1 MKIYVA
7 SANAADIRWA
17 VENGLAD
24 GVLTTPAEMFEADED
39 ATTDANG
46 HDTLAEICRVAR
58 LPVLASVSSVS
69 SAEIYRD
76 GRELAKVSD
85 LVHVQIPLVEDAV
98 SAIGRLRADGVRV
111 VATLVYSAA
120 QAVLA
125 AKAGA
130 FMVSVSVDQLDLY
143 GHDGADAVRD
153 IASVFSAHATECD
166 VLASLPQHAAQF
178 ARCARSGADVIAVTP
193 QVLRSLLVHPLTDRG
208 LDQWLRD
215 LSSHHRARA
224 TA

>member
-7 SANAADIRWA
+7 SAKPADIRWA
-17 VENGLAD
+17 TENGLAD
-24 GVLTTPAEMFEADED
+24 GVLTAPGQPFETDED
-39 ATTDANG
+39 TVDANS
-46 HDTLAEICRVAR
+46 HEALAEICRTAG
-58 LPVLASVSSVS
+58 LPVLATVSSVNS
-69 SAEIYRD
+69 TEIYRD
-76 GRELAKVSD
+76 GRELAKISD
-85 LVHVQIPLVEDAV
+85 LIHVQIPLVEDAV
-98 SAIGRLRADGVRV
+98 GAIGRLRSDGVRV

-143 GHDGADAVRD
+143 GHDGADVVRD
-153 IASVFSAHATECD
+153 IVSVFSAHATECD
-166 VLASLPQHAAQF
+166 VMASLPQHAAQF
-178 ARCARSGADVIAVTP
+178 ARCARAGADVIAVTP
-193 QVLRSLLVHPLTDRG
+193 EVLRSLLVHPLTDRG

-215 LSSHHRARA
+215 LSSRHRTRA